1 MDLRVDMDMVDE
13 WHLLPTKSESAT
25 AGPVTV
31 MDVSD
36 GWNVNIPIIPI
47 SRILRYWSTIHIHH
61 IMGVAKYVTLLTS
74 P

>member
-47 SRILRYWSTIHIHH
+47 SRILRYWSTIHIHS
-61 IMGVAKYVTLLTS
+61 MGVAKYC
-74 P
+74 